1 MKTLANWTNSFQL
14 WTLCPYPVS
23 VPENIIL
30 ETNSSLI
37 GYNEKLLKTADN
49 VGLSNNDTWLAFH
62 SLSEKWSISDSIW
75 YDNPVPELAMAT
87 SQQLINMA
95 TGV

>member
-1 MKTLANWTNSFQL
+1 MRDACRPWQIELIICSCGH
-14 WTLCPYPVS
+14 CPYPVS

-37 GYNEKLLKTADN
+37 GYNEKLLKAADYA
-49 VGLSNNDTWLAFH
+49 GLSNNDTWQVVH

-75 YDNPVPELAMAT
+75 YDNPVCLGIAT
-87 SQQLINMA
+87 
-95 TGV
+95 